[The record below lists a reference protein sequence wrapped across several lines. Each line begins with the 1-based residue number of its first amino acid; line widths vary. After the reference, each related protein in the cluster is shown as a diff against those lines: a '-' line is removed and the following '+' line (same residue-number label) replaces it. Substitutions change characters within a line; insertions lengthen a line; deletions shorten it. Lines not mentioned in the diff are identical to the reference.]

1 MESVVPPQITAE
13 LTQILSNLVLGD
25 NDIRAKYVVLS
36 TCFMLNNRCVFSAEK
51 AVNER
56 LTHTPELYL
65 LALAQFAIT
74 ADTEVVNKSF
84 VYCGVLLMA
93 LVDAILLAC
102 SPSTSAF

>member
-1 MESVVPPQITAE
+1 MS
-13 LTQILSNLVLGD
+13 
-25 NDIRAKYVVLS
+25 
-36 TCFMLNNRCVFSAEK
+36 NNRCVFSAEK

-74 ADTEVVNKSF
+74 ADTEVVKTKKSF
-84 VYCGVLLMA
+84 VHCGVLLMA

-102 SPSTSAF
+102 SPSTTAF